1 MTERK
6 RYKTTWKVIADN
18 GKILFEGLY
27 GEAEKFL
34 KNCNNKS
41 AKLEP
46 FMEVI
51 ESTNRGQP

>member
-1 MTERK
+1 MTEEK
-6 RYKTTWKVIADN
+6 RYRTTWKVIDEN

-41 AKLEP
+41 VKLEP
-46 FMEVI
+46 FMEVV
-51 ESTNRGQP
+51 G

>member
-6 RYKTTWKVIADN
+6 RYKTTWKVIDEN
-18 GKILFEGLY
+18 GKTSFEGLF

-51 ESTNRGQP
+51 SPIKQGQP

>member
-1 MTERK
+1 MTEEQ
-6 RYKTTWKVIADN
+6 RYKTTWKVIDEN

-27 GEAEKFL
+27 GEAAKFL
-34 KNCNNKS
+34 NNCNNKS

-51 ESTNRGQP
+51 GFIKQG

>member
-6 RYKTTWKVIADN
+6 RYKTTWKVIDEN
-18 GKILFEGLY
+18 GKVLFESYY

-46 FMEVI
+46 FMKAI
-51 ESTNRGQP
+51 DLTTQGQP